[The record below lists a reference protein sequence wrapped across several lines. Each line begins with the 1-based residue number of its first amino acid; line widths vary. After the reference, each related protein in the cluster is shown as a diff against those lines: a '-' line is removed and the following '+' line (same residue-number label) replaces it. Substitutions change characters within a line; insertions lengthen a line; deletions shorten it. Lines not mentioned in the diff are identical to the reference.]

1 MHQEDIGQVYEI
13 ARAVAK
19 EEIAKVLAELKPVV
33 VAEVETPKP
42 VEVEAEAPLWGS
54 KED

>member
-19 EEIAKVLAELKPVV
+19 EEIAKVLAELKPKAVV
-33 VAEVETPKP
+33 EVETPKP
-42 VEVEAEAPLWGS
+42 VEVKAEAPSWGN